1 MNLQAGNFSFGKNK
15 IKRIHSSG
23 MAAAA
28 WVRVQLCALKH
39 VLLRFPRLTRL
50 FCSIFC
56 LSVVIK
62 TCGIPAAVCSHRL
75 VKEYVMNTLQKQFDG
90 QSRYWLEINNSRV
103 TPDVLNFRGREAL
116 NEPFTWRIVFT
127 TPQRDVTQTDVLLK
141 YASLSMRSGRVV
153 HGIITGFEWLGTTAD
168 QTHYAVTLSSR
179 LSLLNLTRRCAVYQN
194 LSVPELVE
202 QILRAHGLEGPD
214 FHFRLERVYPPRDL
228 ITQWRETDL
237 AFIRRVLSE
246 VGIWFRSE
254 MNAATQQETVI
265 LGDSQLNCAFGV
277 SVPFQEPSG
286 LYDGAEA
293 SVWDVRVWHHTVTGE
308 VRTRDYNYRDAS
320 MLMDLA
326 VAIRS
331 AAITTGEHYRY
342 GAPFLAAGDDAISA
356 PETESGAFYA
366 RIHHEREL
374 NKATRLHLFSNAAH
388 LTPGQVLETPGSS
401 LAALQEG
408 MLITL
413 ATFRAARDTRLHVSL
428 WGIPYS
434 ERVNYRP
441 AELIRPEI
449 HGTLPARIE
458 SREPHDTYAH
468 LDSAGRYR
476 VKLDFS
482 REDAEPGYHYL
493 WVRLAKPFA
502 GENFGWHMPL
512 LDGTEVSIAYD
523 GGNIDRPY
531 IAHAFHDA
539 EHVDLVNRDNRSQ
552 NILRTAADNT
562 LRMEDRRGQEHVTLS
577 TPYGAT
583 QMNQGQIVDQQDKPR
598 GCGFE
603 LRTDEYGVIRVAKG
617 LFITADG
624 QTKAQGEVLERE
636 TALQEIEHCLTQLRQ
651 LAAAAE
657 QAQALEADIASQLA
671 MFDARLTP
679 LNDMIH
685 VHGPQGVAF
694 TSGEHL
700 QMAASQNVAV
710 NAGGGI
716 SLGSM
721 GNTTLMAGEKIG
733 LFAHTGTLSV
743 ISSEGP
749 VQMQAQNGAM
759 SLGAQQKVS
768 LVSTADMLFAGKK
781 KITLIGGGSYLK
793 IEEGNIEYGT
803 TETYLRR
810 VERTYVGQSA
820 SQPVD
825 FPQLHPVIQGN
836 ICITCLLKAIQANDA
851 MVQGV

>member
-1 MNLQAGNFSFGKNK
+1 
-15 IKRIHSSG
+15 
-23 MAAAA
+23 
-28 WVRVQLCALKH
+28 
-39 VLLRFPRLTRL
+39 
-50 FCSIFC
+50 
-56 LSVVIK
+56 
-62 TCGIPAAVCSHRL
+62 
-75 VKEYVMNTLQKQFDG
+75 MNTLQKQFDG
-90 QSRYWLEINNSRV
+90 QSRYWLEIHNSRV

-202 QILRAHGLEGPD
+202 QVLRAHGLEGPD

-237 AFIRRVLSE
+237 AFIRRILSE

-320 MLMDLA
+320 MPMDSA
-326 VAIRS
+326 VAVRS

-374 NKATRLHLFSNAAH
+374 NSATRLHLFSNAAH

-583 QMNQGQIVDQQDKPR
+583 QLNQGQIVDQQDKPR

-679 LNDMIH
+679 LNHMIH

-700 QMAASQNVAV
+700 QMAASQNVAL
-710 NAGGGI
+710 NAGGDI

-743 ISSEGP
+743 ISGEGP

-793 IEEGNIEYGT
+793 IEEGSIEYGT

-810 VERTYVGQSA
+810 VERTYVGA
-820 SQPVD
+820 SQDMPVTVQRVGTAYIYSAIY
-825 FPQLHPVIQGN
+825 QLRDRHGN
-836 ICITCLLKAIQANDA
+836 ILANTPYRLTTPSGQTIAGFSDSEGYSVPVYTPQQEEVA
-851 MVQGV
+851 LHIVPKTASPEEPMWFIGETTVQQLETELRENPS

>member
-1 MNLQAGNFSFGKNK
+1 
-15 IKRIHSSG
+15 
-23 MAAAA
+23 
-28 WVRVQLCALKH
+28 
-39 VLLRFPRLTRL
+39 
-50 FCSIFC
+50 
-56 LSVVIK
+56 
-62 TCGIPAAVCSHRL
+62 
-75 VKEYVMNTLQKQFDG
+75 MNTLQKQFDG

-127 TPQRDVTQTDVLLK
+127 TPQHDVTDTDVLLK

-194 LSVPELVE
+194 LSGPELVE
-202 QILRAHGLEGPD
+202 QVLRAHGLEGPD

-237 AFIRRVLSE
+237 AFIRRILSE

-265 LGDSQLNCAFGV
+265 FGDSQLNCAFGV
-277 SVPFQEPSG
+277 SVPFQELSG

-320 MLMDLA
+320 MPMDSA
-326 VAIRS
+326 VAVRS

-342 GAPFLAAGDDAISA
+342 GAPFLTAGDDAISA

-458 SREPHDTYAH
+458 SREPHGTYAH

-539 EHVDLVNRDNRSQ
+539 EHADLVNRDNRSQ

-583 QMNQGQIVDQQDKPR
+583 QLNQGQIVDQQDKPR

-710 NAGGGI
+710 NAGGDI

-793 IEEGNIEYGT
+793 IEEGSIEYGT

-810 VERTYVGQSA
+810 VERTYVGQPE
-820 SQPVD
+820 SQPMD

>member
-1 MNLQAGNFSFGKNK
+1 
-15 IKRIHSSG
+15 
-23 MAAAA
+23 
-28 WVRVQLCALKH
+28 
-39 VLLRFPRLTRL
+39 
-50 FCSIFC
+50 
-56 LSVVIK
+56 
-62 TCGIPAAVCSHRL
+62 
-75 VKEYVMNTLQKQFDG
+75 MNTLQKQFDG

-202 QILRAHGLEGPD
+202 QVLRARGLEGPD

-237 AFIRRVLSE
+237 AFIRRILSE

-254 MNAATQQETVI
+254 MNAATQQDTVI

-320 MLMDLA
+320 MPMDSA
-326 VAIRS
+326 VAVRS

-374 NKATRLHLFSNAAH
+374 NSATRLHLFSNAAH

-468 LDSAGRYR
+468 LDRAGRYR

-583 QMNQGQIVDQQDKPR
+583 QLNQGQIVEQQGKPR

-700 QMAASQNVAV
+700 QMAASQNVAL
-710 NAGGGI
+710 NAGGDI

-743 ISSEGP
+743 ISGEGP

-803 TETYLRR
+803 SETYLRR
-810 VERTYVGQSA
+810 VERTYVGA
-820 SQPVD
+820 SQDMPVTVHRVGTAYIYSAIYQLRD
-825 FPQLHPVIQGN
+825 RHDNILANTPYRLTTPSGQTIAGFSDSEGYSVPVYTPQQEEVALHIVPKTASREEPMCFIGE
-836 ICITCLLKAIQANDA
+836 TT
-851 MVQGV
+851 VQQLETELRENPS

>member
-1 MNLQAGNFSFGKNK
+1 
-15 IKRIHSSG
+15 
-23 MAAAA
+23 
-28 WVRVQLCALKH
+28 
-39 VLLRFPRLTRL
+39 
-50 FCSIFC
+50 
-56 LSVVIK
+56 
-62 TCGIPAAVCSHRL
+62 
-75 VKEYVMNTLQKQFDG
+75 MNTLQKQFDG
-90 QSRYWLEINNSRV
+90 QSRYWLEIHNSRV

-116 NEPFTWRIVFT
+116 NEHFTWRIVFT

-202 QILRAHGLEGPD
+202 QVLRAHGLEGPD

-237 AFIRRVLSE
+237 AFIRRILSE

-320 MLMDLA
+320 MPMDSA
-326 VAIRS
+326 VAVRS

-374 NKATRLHLFSNAAH
+374 NSATRLHLFSNAAH

-428 WGIPYS
+428 WGIPYT

-512 LDGTEVSIAYD
+512 LNGTEVSIAYD

-539 EHVDLVNRDNRSQ
+539 EHADLVNRDNRSQ

-583 QMNQGQIVDQQDKPR
+583 QLNQGQIVDQQDKPR

-679 LNDMIH
+679 LNHMIH

-700 QMAASQNVAV
+700 QMAASQNVAL
-710 NAGGGI
+710 NAGGDI

-743 ISSEGP
+743 ISGEGP

-793 IEEGNIEYGT
+793 IEEGSIEYGT

-810 VERTYVGQSA
+810 VERTYVGA
-820 SQPVD
+820 SQDMPVTVQRVGTAYIYSAIY
-825 FPQLHPVIQGN
+825 QLRDRHGN
-836 ICITCLLKAIQANDA
+836 ILANTPYRLTTPSGQTIAGFSDSEGYSVPVYTPQQEEVA
-851 MVQGV
+851 LHIVPKTASPEEPMWFIGETTVQQLETELRENPS

>member
-1 MNLQAGNFSFGKNK
+1 
-15 IKRIHSSG
+15 
-23 MAAAA
+23 
-28 WVRVQLCALKH
+28 
-39 VLLRFPRLTRL
+39 
-50 FCSIFC
+50 
-56 LSVVIK
+56 
-62 TCGIPAAVCSHRL
+62 
-75 VKEYVMNTLQKQFDG
+75 MNTLQKQFDG

-116 NEPFTWRIVFT
+116 NQPFTWRIVFT

-153 HGIITGFEWLGTTAD
+153 HGIIISFEWLETTAD

-202 QILRAHGLEGPD
+202 QVLRAHGLEGPD

-237 AFIRRVLSE
+237 AFIRRILSE

-286 LYDGAEA
+286 LHDGAEA

-320 MLMDLA
+320 MPMDSAAA
-326 VAIRS
+326 VRS

-531 IAHAFHDA
+531 IAYAFHDA

-552 NILRTAADNT
+552 TILRTAADNT

-583 QMNQGQIVDQQDKPR
+583 QLNQGQIVEQQGKPR

-671 MFDARLTP
+671 MFDARLMP

-694 TSGEHL
+694 TSGEHR
-700 QMAASQNVAV
+700 QMAASQNVAL
-710 NAGGGI
+710 NAGGDI

-743 ISSEGP
+743 ISAEGP

-793 IEEGNIEYGT
+793 IEEGSIEYGT

-810 VERTYVGQSA
+810 VERTYVGA
-820 SQPVD
+820 SQDMPVTVHRVGTAYIYSAIY
-825 FPQLHPVIQGN
+825 QLRDRHGN
-836 ICITCLLKAIQANDA
+836 ILANTPYRLTTPSGQTIAGFSDSEGYSVPVYTPQQEEVA
-851 MVQGV
+851 LHIAPKTASPEEPMWFIGETTVQQLETELRENPS

>member
-1 MNLQAGNFSFGKNK
+1 
-15 IKRIHSSG
+15 
-23 MAAAA
+23 
-28 WVRVQLCALKH
+28 
-39 VLLRFPRLTRL
+39 
-50 FCSIFC
+50 
-56 LSVVIK
+56 
-62 TCGIPAAVCSHRL
+62 
-75 VKEYVMNTLQKQFDG
+75 MNTLQKQFDG

-202 QILRAHGLEGPD
+202 QVLRAHGLEGPD

-237 AFIRRVLSE
+237 AFIRRILSE

-277 SVPFQEPSG
+277 SVPFHEPSG

-320 MLMDLA
+320 MPMDSAAA
-326 VAIRS
+326 VRS

-342 GAPFLAAGDDAISA
+342 GAPFLTAGDDATSA

-434 ERVNYRP
+434 EQVNYRP

-468 LDSAGRYR
+468 LDSAGCYR

-523 GGNIDRPY
+523 GGNIDCPY

-577 TPYGAT
+577 TPYGTT
-583 QMNQGQIVDQQDKPR
+583 QLNQGQIVDQQDKPR

-700 QMAASQNVAV
+700 QMAASQNVAL
-710 NAGGGI
+710 NAGGDI

-743 ISSEGP
+743 ISGEGP

-810 VERTYVGQSA
+810 VERTYVGQPA

>member
-1 MNLQAGNFSFGKNK
+1 MN
-15 IKRIHSSG
+15 I
-23 MAAAA
+23 
-28 WVRVQLCALKH
+28 
-39 VLLRFPRLTRL
+39 
-50 FCSIFC
+50 
-56 LSVVIK
+56 
-62 TCGIPAAVCSHRL
+62 
-75 VKEYVMNTLQKQFDG
+75 LQKQFDG

-116 NEPFTWRIVFT
+116 NEPFTWRIAFT
-127 TPQRDVTQTDVLLK
+127 TPQRDVAQTDVLLK

-168 QTHYAVTLSSR
+168 QTHYAVPLSSR

-202 QILRAHGLEGPD
+202 QVLRAHGLEGPD

-320 MLMDLA
+320 MPMDSA
-326 VAIRS
+326 VAVRS

-342 GAPFLAAGDDAISA
+342 GAPFLAAGDDATSA
-356 PETESGAFYA
+356 SETESGAFYA

-539 EHVDLVNRDNRSQ
+539 EHADLVNRDNRSQ

-562 LRMEDRRGQEHVTLS
+562 LRMEDRRGQEHVMLN

-583 QMNQGQIVDQQDKPR
+583 QLNQGQIVDQQDKPR

-700 QMAASQNVAV
+700 QMAASQNVAL
-710 NAGGGI
+710 NAGGDI

-743 ISSEGP
+743 ISGEGP

-793 IEEGNIEYGT
+793 IEEGSIEYGT

-810 VERTYVGQSA
+810 VERTYVGA
-820 SQPVD
+820 SQDMPVTVHRVGTAYIYSAIY
-825 FPQLHPVIQGN
+825 QLRDRHGN
-836 ICITCLLKAIQANDA
+836 ILANTPYRLTTPSGQTIAGFSDSEGYSVPVYTPQQEEVA
-851 MVQGV
+851 LHIVPKTASPEEPMWFIGETTVQQLETELRENPS

>member
-1 MNLQAGNFSFGKNK
+1 
-15 IKRIHSSG
+15 
-23 MAAAA
+23 
-28 WVRVQLCALKH
+28 
-39 VLLRFPRLTRL
+39 
-50 FCSIFC
+50 
-56 LSVVIK
+56 
-62 TCGIPAAVCSHRL
+62 
-75 VKEYVMNTLQKQFDG
+75 MNTLQKQFDG

-127 TPQRDVTQTDVLLK
+127 TPQHDVTDTDVLLK

-202 QILRAHGLEGPD
+202 QVLRAHGLEGPD

-237 AFIRRVLSE
+237 AFIRRILSE

-265 LGDSQLNCAFGV
+265 FGDSQLNCAFGV

-320 MLMDLA
+320 MPMDSAAA
-326 VAIRS
+326 VRS

-408 MLITL
+408 MLITH

-562 LRMEDRRGQEHVTLS
+562 LRMEDRRGQEHVTLN
-577 TPYGAT
+577 TPHGAT
-583 QMNQGQIVDQQDKPR
+583 QLNQGQIVDQQDKTR

-700 QMAASQNVAV
+700 QMAASQNMAL
-710 NAGGGI
+710 NAGGDI

-743 ISSEGP
+743 ISGEGP

-793 IEEGNIEYGT
+793 IEEGSIEYGT

-810 VERTYVGQSA
+810 VERTYVGA
-820 SQPVD
+820 SQDMPVTVQRVGTAYIYSAIY
-825 FPQLHPVIQGN
+825 QLRDRHGN
-836 ICITCLLKAIQANDA
+836 ILANTPYRLTTPSGQTIAGFSDSEGYSVPVYTPQQEEVA
-851 MVQGV
+851 LHIVPKTASPEEPMWFIGETTVQQLETELRENPS